1 MHNISMIAA
10 YFEYLDLVQLEVKL
24 WPWHPYLWKD
34 LDGYRLQGLLTYSFI
49 HFAEATLSDKN
60 TPKVVL
66 VFQFFLIQLQNLSEC
81 DLPNIP
87 LNLRLK
93 V

>member
-1 MHNISMIAA
+1 MIAA

-24 WPWHPYLWKD
+24 RPWQPDLWKD
-34 LDGYRLQGLLTYSFI
+34 LDGYGLQCLLAHSFK
-49 HFAEATLSDKN
+49 HFPKAALSDKN
-60 TPKVVL
+60 TSEVVL
-66 VFQFFLIQLQNLSEC
+66 IFQFFLVQLQNLSNS

-87 LNLRLK
+87 LDFRLK